1 MKTVLITGASRG
13 LGEAIARTFA
23 KNNYN
28 IILNYNNNY
37 ESAMKLKQEL
47 ETYNIEVLPI
57 KCDMTDEEQIKNM
70 VNLTIEKDNNIKVID
85 KNNEVL
91 YFKYDE
97 NKKQVIYDDMLISG
111 KDDIELTL

>member
-1 MKTVLITGASRG
+1 MKELTKEDIQ
-13 LGEAIARTFA
+13 
-23 KNNYN
+23 KNHVSN
-28 IILNYNNNY
+28 
-37 ESAMKLKQEL
+37 LKQYYVL
-47 ETYNIEVLPI
+47 DYLKKNLNINEFKLY
-57 KCDMTDEEQIKNM
+57 
-70 VNLTIEKDNNIKVID
+70 IEKDNNIKVID

>member
-1 MKTVLITGASRG
+1 MFMRELTKEDIQ
-13 LGEAIARTFA
+13 
-23 KNNYN
+23 KNHVSN
-28 IILNYNNNY
+28 
-37 ESAMKLKQEL
+37 LKQYYVL
-47 ETYNIEVLPI
+47 DYLKKNLNINEFKLY
-57 KCDMTDEEQIKNM
+57 
-70 VNLTIEKDNNIKVID
+70 IEKDNNIKVID